1 MTASALSVRSVFTM
15 AKTESVTAQMKEL
28 MDQVDKDVKNS
39 AKRNI
44 DRVSKESVQKLKN
57 TSPVKT
63 GSYAKG
69 WGVKRMGD
77 MDVVVHNRTD
87 YQLTHLLENGHVI
100 RNKKGTYGR
109 THGIKHIKPVEEW
122 AVDELPRRIIE
133 DIP

>member
-1 MTASALSVRSVFTM
+1 M
-15 AKTESVTAQMKEL
+15 AKTGSIEVQMKQLLDEVN
-28 MDQVDKDVKNS
+28 DDVRNS
-39 AKRNI
+39 TRRNI
-44 DRVSKESVQKLKN
+44 DAVSKEAVQKLRN
-57 TSPVKT
+57 TSPRKT

-69 WGVKRMGD
+69 WGVKREGE

-109 THGIKHIKPVEEW
+109 TSGIKHIAPVEEW
-122 AVDELPRRIIE
+122 ASDELPRRIME

>member
-1 MTASALSVRSVFTM
+1 MT
-15 AKTESVTAQMKEL
+15 EL
-28 MDQVDKDVKNS
+28 LDEISKDVEDS

-44 DRVSKESVQKLKN
+44 QTVAKECVVKLRN
-57 TSPVKT
+57 ASPRKT

-69 WGVKRMGD
+69 WGTKKQGE

-109 THGIKHIKPVEEW
+109 TNGIKHIQPVEEW
-122 AVDELPRRIIE
+122 AVDELPRRIIG
-133 DIP
+133 DI

>member
-1 MTASALSVRSVFTM
+1 MM
-15 AKTESVTAQMKEL
+15 AKTESVSAQMKEVL
-28 MDQVDKDVKNS
+28 DEVNEDVKNS
-39 AKRNI
+39 TKRNI
-44 DRVSKESVQKLKN
+44 NSVSKESVAKLKS
-57 TSPVKT
+57 TSPRKT

-69 WGVKRMGD
+69 WGTKKQGE

-109 THGIKHIKPVEEW
+109 THPVKHIAPVEEW
-122 AVDELPRRIIE
+122 AVDELPRRIME

>member
-1 MTASALSVRSVFTM
+1 M

-69 WGVKRMGD
+69 WGTKKVGD

-109 THGIKHIKPVEEW
+109 THGIKHIAPVEEW

>member
-1 MTASALSVRSVFTM
+1 M
-15 AKTESVTAQMKEL
+15 AKTESVAAQMKEL
-28 MDQVDKDVKNS
+28 LDEIDKDVENS
-39 AKRNI
+39 AKKNI
-44 DRVSKESVQKLKN
+44 QQVAKESRQKLRN

-63 GSYAKG
+63 GSYARG
-69 WGVKRMGD
+69 WVVKREGD
-77 MDVVVHNRTD
+77 MDVIVHNKTD

-109 THGIKHIKPVEEW
+109 THPIKHIAPVEEW

>member
-1 MTASALSVRSVFTM
+1 M

-28 MDQVDKDVKNS
+28 LDEVNKDIEQS
-39 AKRNI
+39 AKTNI
-44 DRVSKESVQKLKN
+44 VTVAKESVSKLKN
-57 TSPVKT
+57 TSPRKS

-69 WGVKRMGD
+69 WGVKKQGD

-109 THGIKHIKPVEEW
+109 TRGIKHIAPVEEW